1 MIWLRNFILFLFFTQ
16 VSPNASG
23 WGFYGHR
30 KINYM
35 ACFTLPPDLFGFYKE
50 HIDFLT
56 EHAVD
61 PDKRRY
67 SDKEEPPRHYIDID
81 HYGEHPFDSV
91 PMYWKTAVE
100 KFTEDTLKAY
110 GIVPWHIHSMM
121 FRLTEAFR
129 AKDVDRILYYSANIG
144 HYIGDAHV
152 PLHCTENYNG
162 QMTNQ
167 TGIHG
172 FWESRLPE
180 LYGDQYDYLLGR
192 AEYVEHIQEDI
203 WRFVKD
209 SFNALDSVLLFERI
223 LSRDFSTDRKYA
235 IENRGATT
243 VKVYSEEYSGEFHK
257 QLDGQ
262 VERRLRA
269 AILDVG
275 SLWYT
280 AWINAGSPDLVT
292 ERNKEISDSLKQQ
305 LSGELLNTEITK
317 NVREE

>member
-1 MIWLRNFILFLFFTQ
+1 MHRSALLFIVCLLIIPTRNF
-16 VSPNASG
+16 A

-35 ACFTLPPDLFGFYKE
+35 ACFTLPPELFGFYKQ

-81 HYGEHPFDSV
+81 HYGLHPFDSV
-91 PMYWKTAVE
+91 PKFWKNAVA
-100 KFTEDTLKAY
+100 KYTEDTLKSY
-110 GIVPWHIHSMM
+110 GIVPWHINAMM
-121 FRLTEAFR
+121 FRLTEAF
-129 AKDVDRILYYSANIG
+129 KTMDVDRILYYSANIG

-167 TGIHG
+167 SGIHG

-180 LYGDQYDYLLGR
+180 LFGDDYDYFLGR
-192 AEYVEHIQEDI
+192 AEYVENIQMDI

-209 SFNALDSVLLFERI
+209 SFSALDSVLSFEKK
-223 LSRDFSTDRKYA
+223 LNESFPKDRKYSNETKGA
-235 IENRGATT
+235 ITS
-243 VKVYSEEYSGEFHK
+243 KVYSQEYAAMFHV

-275 SLWYT
+275 CLWYT
-280 AWINAGSPDLVT
+280 AWVNAGSPDLISLHDKAV
-292 ERNKEISDSLKQQ
+292 SDSLTKELNAVSEKLENG
-305 LSGELLNTEITK
+305 LSI
-317 NVREE
+317 REE

>member
-1 MIWLRNFILFLFFTQ
+1 MFRQKIFLLSIFILFTPLNG
-16 VSPNASG
+16 SS

-35 ACFTLPPDLFGFYKE
+35 ACFTLPPGLFGFYKE

-67 SDKEEPPRHYIDID
+67 SDKEEAPRHYIDLD
-81 HYGEHPFDSV
+81 HYGLHPFDSV
-91 PMYWKTAVE
+91 PRFWKAAVE
-100 KFTEDTLKAY
+100 KYTEDSLKAY
-110 GIVPWHIHSMM
+110 GIVPWTINSMM
-121 FRLTEAFR
+121 YKLTEAFR
-129 AKDVDRILYYSANIG
+129 ERNTDKILYYSANIG

-162 QMTNQ
+162 QLTNQ

-180 LYGDQYDYLLGR
+180 IYGSDYDYLTGR
-192 AEYVEHIQEDI
+192 AHYVDAVQEDI

-209 SFNALDSVLLFERI
+209 SFSALDTVLQFERS
-223 LSRDFSTDRKYA
+223 LNEKFPSDRKYA

-243 VKVYSEEYSGEFHK
+243 VKVYSQEYSAEFHRL
-257 QLDGQ
+257 LDGQ

-275 SLWYT
+275 SFWTT
-280 AWINAGSPDLVT
+280 AWINAGSPDLLLT
-292 ERNKEISDSLKQQ
+292 KKNQISDSLRMEIVNETENKEVI
-305 LSGELLNTEITK
+305 SGI
-317 NVREE
+317 REE

>member
-1 MIWLRNFILFLFFTQ
+1 
-16 VSPNASG
+16 
-23 WGFYGHR
+23 
-30 KINYM
+30 M

-81 HYGEHPFDSV
+81 HYGVHPFDSV
-91 PMYWKTAVE
+91 PMYWKKAVE
-100 KFTEDTLKAY
+100 KFTEDTLKSY

-129 AKDVDRILYYSANIG
+129 TRNVDRILYYSANIG

-167 TGIHG
+167 SGIHG

-180 LYGDQYDYLLGR
+180 LYGDEYDYLLGR

-209 SFNALDSVLLFERI
+209 SFNALDSVLLFERM
-223 LSRDFSTDRKYA
+223 LNREFSPDRKYA

-243 VKVYSEEYSGEFHK
+243 VKVYSEEYSWEFHK

-269 AILDVG
+269 AIIDVG

-280 AWINAGSPDLVT
+280 AWINAGSPDLSNEKV
-292 ERNKEISDSLKQQ
+292 KEISDSLKQQ
-305 LSGELLNTEITK
+305 LSDELQNIEITK

>member
-1 MIWLRNFILFLFFTQ
+1 MLLFILLG
-16 VSPNASG
+16 SDHSSG

-35 ACFTLPPDLFGFYKE
+35 ACFTLPPELFGFYKQ
-50 HIDFLT
+50 HIDFIT

-67 SDKEEPPRHYIDID
+67 SDQEEPPRHYIDLD
-81 HYGEHPFDSV
+81 HYGASPFDSV
-91 PMYWKTAVE
+91 PVSWKNAIE

-110 GIVPWHIHSMM
+110 GIVPWYIHSMM

-129 AKDVDRILYYSANIG
+129 TRQVDRILYYSANIG

-167 TGIHG
+167 VGIHG

-180 LYGDQYDYLLGR
+180 IFGDRYDYLLGR
-192 AEYVEHIQEDI
+192 AHYVDHVQEDI
-203 WRFVKD
+203 WRFVRD
-209 SFNALDSVLLFERI
+209 SFLALDTVLNFERN
-223 LSRDFSTDRKYA
+223 LNEAFPSDRKYA
-235 IENRGATT
+235 IENRGAVTL
-243 VKVYSEEYSGEFHK
+243 KVFSMEYSESFHAM
-257 QLDGQ
+257 LDGQ
-262 VERRLRA
+262 VERRLRE

-280 AWINAGSPDLVT
+280 AWVDAGSPDLSVFPQ
-292 ERNKEISDSLKQQ
+292 KEISDSLKNEI
-305 LSGELLNTEITK
+305 SNEMNTKKTIAG
-317 NVREE
+317 VREE